1 VSSGSREKSERV
13 SKLTVLV
20 HRTNEF
26 ISVGGTR
33 YVDVV
38 LTKPSL
44 DSSITPR
51 EVVVRFSSD
60 LGVVLVELTHDLST
74 DQPINLYS
82 RCVIRRKE

>member
-1 VSSGSREKSERV
+1 MSSGSREKWERV

-44 DSSITPR
+44 DSSITP
-51 EVVVRFSSD
+51 
-60 LGVVLVELTHDLST
+60 
-74 DQPINLYS
+74 
-82 RCVIRRKE
+82 